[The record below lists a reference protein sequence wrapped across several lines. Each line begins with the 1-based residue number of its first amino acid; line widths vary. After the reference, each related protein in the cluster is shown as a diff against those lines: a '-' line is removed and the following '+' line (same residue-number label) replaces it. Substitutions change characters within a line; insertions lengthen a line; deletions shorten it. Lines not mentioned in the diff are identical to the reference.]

1 MGADVLSSS
10 PIYMEAITIDT
21 HRMASQ
27 ESEKAEGDGNYN
39 IGNNAIFSMLYQ
51 NPHIGQTRCFFFPF
65 GWIGCIYN
73 NQFLGKNEQELLL
86 FMGTKH
92 WLSVALF

>member
-39 IGNNAIFSMLYQ
+39 IGNNGIFSMLDQ
-51 NPHIGQTRCFFFPF
+51 NPHIGQTKVFFLSF
-65 GWIGCIYN
+65 
-73 NQFLGKNEQELLL
+73 
-86 FMGTKH
+86 
-92 WLSVALF
+92 WLNRLHLQ